1 MGMSMSRSVMDTVTI
16 YSAMRENSNYFN
28 HMYEQQNKGELA
40 GGGSYGIYFTT
51 VYEQAESW
59 AKQNGYNYICQ
70 AELPLDWYSG
80 LDSLVFAPNE
90 EPFKS
95 GPFQQELMTLNA
107 TKDNA
112 IPGKKYFTYTCN
124 ELHSFKEFFNSNMT
138 GDVWYGRIPVIKN
151 YPDEEDQ
158 DEDEIPNIH
167 PSNIHVFEA
176 SIMCG
181 PMGQQMF
188 FTDFS
193 RLHGQ
198 IRSTATFIEL

>member
-1 MGMSMSRSVMDTVTI
+1 MGNGQKKVMDTVTI
-16 YSAMRENSNYFN
+16 YSAMREKPKNFN
-28 HMYEQQNKGELA
+28 HIYNYQTKGELA
-40 GGGSYGIYFTT
+40 GGGSYGIYFST
-51 VYEQAESW
+51 VYEQAKSW
-59 AKQNGYNYICQ
+59 AEQNDYSYICQ

-90 EPFKS
+90 EPFIS

-107 TKDNA
+107 TKENA

-124 ELHSFKEFFNSNMT
+124 ELHSFKKFFDSNMI
-138 GDVWYGRIPVIKN
+138 GDVWYGCIPVIKN

-167 PSNIHVFEA
+167 PSNVHVFEA

-188 FTDFS
+188 FADFS
-193 RLHGQ
+193 RLHAQ
-198 IRSTATFIEL
+198 IKSTATFIEL